1 MRTVIQRFLSFNAEN
16 VASEVY
22 WAMGLIYL
30 ILLAAA
36 ISSLAQSENR
46 AKLAWFLTLVCLPV
60 VGMYFYTLW
69 TLFRADYSFLSRFGF
84 SASAGAGMR
93 QT

>member
-36 ISSLAQSENR
+36 IGSLAKSENR
-46 AKLAWFLTLVCLPV
+46 AKMAWLLALICLPMA
-60 VGMYFYTLW
+60 GLYLYTLW
-69 TLFRADYSFLSRFGF
+69 TLLRADYSFLSRFGF
-84 SASAGAGMR
+84 KASAGAGLR

>member
-30 ILLAAA
+30 IFLAAA
-36 ISSLAQSENR
+36 ISSLVQSENR
-46 AKLAWFLTLVCLPV
+46 AKLAWLFALVCMPVFGLYLYIFWTLV
-60 VGMYFYTLW
+60 
-69 TLFRADYSFLSRFGF
+69 RADYSFLSRFGLK
-84 SASAGAGMR
+84 AAAGASLR